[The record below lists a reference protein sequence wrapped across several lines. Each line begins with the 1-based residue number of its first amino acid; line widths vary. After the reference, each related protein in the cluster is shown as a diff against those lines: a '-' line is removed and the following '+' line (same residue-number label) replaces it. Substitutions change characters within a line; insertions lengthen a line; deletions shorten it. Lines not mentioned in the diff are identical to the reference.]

1 MSKIDHPDYYNQ
13 GIEAIDYIDS
23 HNFDFCL
30 GNAVK
35 YITRAGHK
43 TDDATE
49 DLEKAIWYLQHKLSL
64 MQSLKKSN
72 QRPLRD

>member
-30 GNAVK
+30 GSAIK
-35 YITRAGHK
+35 YITRAGLK
-43 TDDATE
+43 TTDPTE
-49 DLEKAIWYLQHKLSL
+49 DLEKAIWFLQHKLSTL
-64 MQSLKKSN
+64 SSKKSN
-72 QRPLRD
+72 QHQLRD

>member
-43 TDDATE
+43 TEDATE
-49 DLEKAIWYLQHKLSL
+49 DLEKAIWYLQHKLSML
-64 MQSLKKSN
+64 NSRKSN